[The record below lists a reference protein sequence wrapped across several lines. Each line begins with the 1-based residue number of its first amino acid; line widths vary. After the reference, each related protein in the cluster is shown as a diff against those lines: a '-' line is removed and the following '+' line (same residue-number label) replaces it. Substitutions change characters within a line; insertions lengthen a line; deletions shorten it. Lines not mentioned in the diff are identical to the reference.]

1 MTSRFTDDESAVPE
15 RSDTG
20 STPRDQPAEQPAAS
34 AEPAPAAEAATTE
47 AATTN
52 EGAEWSEPK
61 VAAQRILVDVF
72 RSGGKSSY
80 ELEELLNRQAVD
92 PAGFIDY
99 WCRENFLREIIKGTE
114 KRFELSKRAVLE
126 LELEVA

>member
-1 MTSRFTDDESAVPE
+1 MTSRFADDESAVPE

-20 STPRDQPAEQPAAS
+20 STPQDQPAEQPAAS
-34 AEPAPAAEAATTE
+34 AEPAPEAATTE
-47 AATTN
+47 AATTT
-52 EGAEWSEPK
+52 EGSEWAEPK

-72 RSGGKSSY
+72 RSGGKSFS
-80 ELEELLNRQAVD
+80 ELEEMLNRQAVD

-99 WCRENFLREIIKGTE
+99 WCRENFLREIVKGTE